1 MKLNNNL
8 NNEIEYS
15 AEVRDAIDNNLPIL
29 VLESTIITHG
39 MPYPQNYETAKMLEN
54 LCRERGVT
62 PATIAIY
69 EGKIQIGLDES
80 KLQLLSN
87 LTANVEKVSI
97 RDIAYCLTKQK
108 SGGTTVA
115 ATSFLASLVGLELF
129 ATGGIGGAHRGV
141 SSSWDI
147 SADLQSLKNNPVIVI
162 SAGAK
167 AILDIPK
174 TLEILDS
181 YSVPVLGYKTNDFP
195 AFYSSSSG
203 NKVRSIDTAS
213 DIAKVWIKQ
222 KDLGLTTGL
231 LVANPIPK
239 KYEIPAEIIEEQIV
253 IALNEVSELNISGK
267 EITPFLLQRLFELTE
282 GNSLFTNI
290 ELVKNNVILGCE
302 ISRELKEI

>member
-1 MKLNNNL
+1 M
-8 NNEIEYS
+8 
-15 AEVRDAIDNNLPIL
+15 
-29 VLESTIITHG
+29 
-39 MPYPQNYETAKMLEN
+39 
-54 LCRERGVT
+54 
-62 PATIAIY
+62 
-69 EGKIQIGLDES
+69 
-80 KLQLLSN
+80 
-87 LTANVEKVSI
+87 
-97 RDIAYCLTKQK
+97 
-108 SGGTTVA
+108 
-115 ATSFLASLVGLELF
+115 
-129 ATGGIGGAHRGV
+129 
-141 SSSWDI
+141 
-147 SADLQSLKNNPVIVI
+147 IVI

-203 NKVRSIDTAS
+203 NKVRSIDTAR
-213 DIAKVWIKQ
+213 DIANVWNKQ

-239 KYEIPAEIIEEQIV
+239 EYEIPAEIIEEQIV

-302 ISRELKEI
+302 IARELKEI

>member
-174 TLEILDS
+174 TLEIFDS

-239 KYEIPAEIIEEQIV
+239 EYEIPAEIIEEQIV